1 VSGRRGRGGPEP
13 AALSAGKTPDAGI
26 SGQSAG
32 PSRYDRCGSV
42 SLAYLS
48 LEHRPLDEGVL
59 IAASGEIDRSTA
71 PRLSD
76 ALRRAT
82 FGATGPITVDL
93 CEVTFMD
100 SSGVSVLLNAVRR
113 LTRRER
119 RMSLVCPRG
128 ELLRLFELSGLSA
141 TLDVRTS
148 PPEPAGATRS

>member
-1 VSGRRGRGGPEP
+1 
-13 AALSAGKTPDAGI
+13 
-26 SGQSAG
+26 
-32 PSRYDRCGSV
+32 V

-48 LEHRPLDEGVL
+48 LEHRPLDDGVL
-59 IAASGEIDRSTA
+59 ITARGEIDRSTA
-71 PRLSD
+71 SRLSD

-82 FGATGPITVDL
+82 FGATGSITVDM

-113 LTRRER
+113 LTRRGR

-141 TLDVRTS
+141 ALDVRAA
-148 PPEPAGATRS
+148 PPEPAAAARG